1 MDELRMMLT
10 LNKNDE
16 NAYYM
21 SKYMKFK
28 FKYFGIKTPERKSL
42 TKVFIKEKVMQ
53 EMNWD
58 FVFWCFSQDER
69 EYQYIALDYL
79 DKIKN
84 KLVKEDIN
92 NLERLILC
100 KSWWDTVDSIAPIVG
115 YLAKKY
121 PEIKRGNLVNWIESS
136 NIWLKRAS
144 IIFQLKYKN
153 ETDYEFLSC
162 AIKSNSDTGEFF
174 VDKAIGWQLR
184 ELSKTNKEW
193 VRIFI
198 GENQLSNLS
207 IREGSKYL

>member
-42 TKVFIKEKVMQ
+42 TKEFVKERAKE

-58 FVFWCFSQDER
+58 FVFWCFSQEER

-79 DKIKN
+79 DKVKN
-84 KLVKEDIN
+84 KLVKDDIN
-92 NLERLILC
+92 NLERLILY

-153 ETDYEFLSC
+153 ETDYEFLSH
-162 AIKSNSDTGEFF
+162 AIRSNNETGEFF
-174 VDKAIGWQLR
+174 VNKAIGWQLR

-193 VRIFI
+193 VKIFI
-198 GENQLSNLS
+198 KISW
-207 IREGSKYL
+207 

>member
-42 TKVFIKEKVMQ
+42 TKEFVKERAKE

-58 FVFWCFSQDER
+58 FVFWCFSQEER

-79 DKIKN
+79 DKVNN
-84 KLVKEDIN
+84 KLVKDDIN
-92 NLERLILC
+92 NLERLILY

-153 ETDYEFLSC
+153 ETDYEFLSH
-162 AIKSNSDTGEFF
+162 AIRSNNETGEFF
-174 VDKAIGWQLR
+174 VNKAIGWQLR

-193 VRIFI
+193 VKIFI
-198 GENQLSNLS
+198 KISW
-207 IREGSKYL
+207 